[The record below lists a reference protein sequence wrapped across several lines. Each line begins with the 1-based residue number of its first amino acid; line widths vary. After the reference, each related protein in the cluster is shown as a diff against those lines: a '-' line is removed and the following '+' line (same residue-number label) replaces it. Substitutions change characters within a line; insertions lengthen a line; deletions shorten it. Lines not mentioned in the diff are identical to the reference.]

1 MEIQKFENVN
11 CEFGLLQGEH
21 ERTEEV
27 KELGTDE
34 VKELAVLFA
43 TIILVL
49 SITLLLLKR

>member
-11 CEFGLLQGEH
+11 CEFRLLQGEPNTYKRN
-21 ERTEEV
+21 EIEV
-27 KELGTDE
+27 D
-34 VKELAVLFA
+34 ELAVLFA

>member
-11 CEFGLLQGEH
+11 CEFRLLRGVH
-21 ERTEEV
+21 TTTA
-27 KELGTDE
+27 KTDE
-34 VKELAVLFA
+34 IKVDALAVLFA

>member
-11 CEFGLLQGEH
+11 CEFRLLRGVPSS
-21 ERTEEV
+21 TTKTATKEEIKV
-27 KELGTDE
+27 E
-34 VKELAVLFA
+34 ELAVLFA

>member
-11 CEFGLLQGEH
+11 CEFRLLRGVPSSTTAT
-21 ERTEEV
+21 TEEINV
-27 KELGTDE
+27 E
-34 VKELAVLFA
+34 ELAVLFA

>member
-21 ERTEEV
+21 ER
-27 KELGTDE
+27 TDE

>member
-11 CEFGLLQGEH
+11 CEFRLLRGVPAS
-21 ERTEEV
+21 TT
-27 KELGTDE
+27 KTLTKDE
-34 VKELAVLFA
+34 IKVEELAVLFA

>member
-21 ERTEEV
+21 ERRDKV

>member
-11 CEFGLLQGEH
+11 CEFRLLRGVPPSTTKTAT
-21 ERTEEV
+21 TEKIKVE
-27 KELGTDE
+27 
-34 VKELAVLFA
+34 ELAVLFA

>member
-11 CEFGLLQGEH
+11 CEFRLLQGEPTSTIKPN
-21 ERTEEV
+21 EIDV
-27 KELGTDE
+27 D
-34 VKELAVLFA
+34 ELAVLFA